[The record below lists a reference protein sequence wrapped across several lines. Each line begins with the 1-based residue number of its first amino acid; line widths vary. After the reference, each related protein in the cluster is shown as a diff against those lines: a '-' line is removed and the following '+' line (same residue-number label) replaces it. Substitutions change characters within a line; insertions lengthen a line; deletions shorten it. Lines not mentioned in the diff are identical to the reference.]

1 MYFFCVLFYV
11 CPVRTLSEYNHY
23 PVTVILPIFLNLHFL
38 RKHGII
44 QIMYVTNNWNAII
57 GRKEN
62 TMEHTFVTE
71 CICISLMHA
80 VFNVRILDADGTP
93 LGNANVIVNADL
105 KCNSELEEYIKLP
118 SSIKEEAEKR
128 CIERAKFIF

>member
-1 MYFFCVLFYV
+1 
-11 CPVRTLSEYNHY
+11 
-23 PVTVILPIFLNLHFL
+23 
-38 RKHGII
+38 
-44 QIMYVTNNWNAII
+44 MYVTNNWNAII

-105 KCNSELEEYIKLP
+105 KCNSELEGYIKLP